1 MPKTEI
7 SVWERLEDGEFLDLE
22 QKKEVC
28 NGLMTTEPR
37 MEALI
42 LKIYTEKDF
51 KKELRNR
58 IG

>member
-28 NGLMTTEPR
+28 NGLSFPATLPPT
-37 MEALI
+37 
-42 LKIYTEKDF
+42 
-51 KKELRNR
+51 
-58 IG
+58 